1 MNIKIGTRQVDKLK
15 SIIQNL
21 INSTLESI
29 RQDSEEWGLG
39 EMDELDE
46 INSIDK
52 IVINRITTVNKIKV
66 YIDIY
71 RNSNRYDFDN
81 IRAELQ
87 YRINKWIPNIEIY
100 LNDIIDDREF
110 GPGIDW

>member
-1 MNIKIGTRQVDKLK
+1 MKIKVGSLQIDKLK

-21 INSTLESI
+21 INGQLDAI
-29 RQDSEEWGLG
+29 REDSEEWGLG

-46 INSIDK
+46 INSVDKVVID
-52 IVINRITTVNKIKV
+52 RITTVDKIKV

-71 RNSNRYDFDN
+71 KNSNRFDFDN
-81 IRAELQ
+81 IRGELQ
-87 YRINKWIPNIEIY
+87 YRIEEWIPNIELY
-100 LNDIIDDREF
+100 LNEIVDDRKF